1 MVLAF
6 LSLVFLWQQNR
17 RYLWHWLSLLLHLQL
32 LRLLVLP
39 EVAEN
44 GNLLALLVGLG
55 GLGAGLEKMQGLP
68 VFPVMIN
75 QRVRVILVV
84 VTY

>member
-1 MVLAF
+1 M
-6 LSLVFLWQQNR
+6 SRW
-17 RYLWHWLSLLLHLQL
+17 LHLQL